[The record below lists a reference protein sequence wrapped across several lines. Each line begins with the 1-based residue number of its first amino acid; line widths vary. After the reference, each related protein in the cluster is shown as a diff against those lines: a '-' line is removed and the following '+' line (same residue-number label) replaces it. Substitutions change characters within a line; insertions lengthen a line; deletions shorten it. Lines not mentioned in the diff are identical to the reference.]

1 MCSSQVC
8 AKLAQKFWSLLN
20 QPASHGPFRPKLWT
34 SLATVFVDIFW
45 KEKNWVGFRPFP
57 MTHWKEF
64 LISWKKRR
72 FEIFWS
78 SWKSTLTLS
87 TNKHTDRTVFE
98 FFPNRPCCQVHNVPR
113 IFWLERV
120 VYGVKISAMSIFC
133 MVILQNIS
141 DLYLFCVVKIKGLS
155 NSKVYCDA
163 KKGFNHAF
171 EMIIYWIMLYVTQIL
186 AF

>member
-20 QPASHGPFRPKLWT
+20 QPASHGPFQPKLWT

-78 SWKSTLTLS
+78 SWKSILTLS
-87 TNKHTDRTVFE
+87 TNTV
-98 FFPNRPCCQVHNVPR
+98 RA
-113 IFWLERV
+113 LL
-120 VYGVKISAMSIFC
+120 ISAEGNKAWNEHLCWCCVIIRKWQISPFFFIFLIQMCFDSNFDHYSINDLGAPSCLNLFLQKSVTSVRCALSFC
-133 MVILQNIS
+133 TTEH
-141 DLYLFCVVKIKGLS
+141 D
-155 NSKVYCDA
+155 
-163 KKGFNHAF
+163 
-171 EMIIYWIMLYVTQIL
+171 
-186 AF
+186 

>member
-1 MCSSQVC
+1 MVFWIDSNYYLINSNDIFGNFEYTWAICYNKYSVNWPLLNHQSRYLFEIFSICSSQVC

-64 LISWKKRR
+64 WISWKKRR

-78 SWKSTLTLS
+78 SWKSILTLS
-87 TNKHTDRTVFE
+87 TN
-98 FFPNRPCCQVHNVPR
+98 NVTYNGNC
-113 IFWLERV
+113 F
-120 VYGVKISAMSIFC
+120 GKI
-133 MVILQNIS
+133 
-141 DLYLFCVVKIKGLS
+141 
-155 NSKVYCDA
+155 
-163 KKGFNHAF
+163 
-171 EMIIYWIMLYVTQIL
+171 
-186 AF
+186 

>member
-20 QPASHGPFRPKLWT
+20 QPASHGPFWPKLWT

-64 LISWKKRR
+64 LKSWKKRR

-78 SWKSTLTLS
+78 SWKSILRGRPHITSSLLRGGGGHKMMIVDDVREGGLS
-87 TNKHTDRTVFE
+87 K
-98 FFPNRPCCQVHNVPR
+98 
-113 IFWLERV
+113 WLHHHFSLF
-120 VYGVKISAMSIFC
+120 YKGLNMLKSIFSFGC
-133 MVILQNIS
+133 CNP
-141 DLYLFCVVKIKGLS
+141 LF
-155 NSKVYCDA
+155 
-163 KKGFNHAF
+163 
-171 EMIIYWIMLYVTQIL
+171 
-186 AF
+186 

>member
-1 MCSSQVC
+1 MCLSQVC

-87 TNKHTDRTVFE
+87 TPYLKSLTWKLGFKSWPGRTLKICNFE
-98 FFPNRPCCQVHNVPR
+98 VLEVTICTLHSWKPLIFFLFLQDQWEKQMLWTIKVH
-113 IFWLERV
+113 F
-120 VYGVKISAMSIFC
+120 VKFC
-133 MVILQNIS
+133 
-141 DLYLFCVVKIKGLS
+141 LS
-155 NSKVYCDA
+155 KR
-163 KKGFNHAF
+163 G
-171 EMIIYWIMLYVTQIL
+171 QR
-186 AF
+186 